1 MATYSQAYIEC
12 LSQGPFPGQVD
23 PWAEAAH
30 YFQALHA
37 KIIGRLLAEIREPLL
52 EKRYLVGCE
61 TSLQIAE
68 GREPDL
74 YVRDQTALPRQPLD
88 WDYALVAEE
97 LLAEPGIAVIPSMPA
112 LHISDSKS
120 GDLVTVVE
128 IISPGN
134 KERDYVVQEYREQRD
149 RLVNGQ
155 KVNVVELDLTRSV
168 KRLFE
173 HHLTQEYAYHGA
185 VFLPRQGARIIHMP
199 FGQPLKRVAL
209 PLRAA
214 GIAVE
219 VHATY
224 RHPYQVT
231 TTAGHIRKEGRY
243 TAEPPFPSLLT
254 AEQRQAALGAV
265 ADWQHKLAELEA
277 G

>member
-74 YVRDQTALPRQPLD
+74 YVLDQAEPSRQIPG

-97 LLAEPGIAVIPSMPA
+97 FLAESGIAVMPTMPA
-112 LHISDSKS
+112 LHIFDSKS

-128 IISPGN
+128 IIFPGN
-134 KERDYVVQEYREQRD
+134 KERDHVIQEYRD

-173 HHLTQEYAYHGA
+173 HHLTQEYAYHVA
-185 VFLPRQGARIIHMP
+185 VFLPRQGTRIIHMP

-209 PLRAA
+209 PLRAD

-219 VHATY
+219 LQDTY
-224 RHPYQVT
+224 RHAYEVT

-243 TAEPPFPSLLT
+243 TAELPFPSLLT
-254 AEQRQAALGAV
+254 DEQRQAALGAV
-265 ADWQHKLAELEA
+265 ADWQRRLAQLETA
-277 G
+277 